1 MTVANLHHCL
11 QVSYLTP
18 ILLTFITSLS
28 TSHARAHTHTHTQ
41 DKNKDDCVFTPSILS
56 PFSNYIKFSFLL
68 NTADFSSLSHTI
80 LMVPPTSHSHL
91 LWSWRGCQPCS
102 PPPPLSVIWGRH
114 MARKSQA
121 ENSSGLI
128 YQH

>member
-18 ILLTFITSLS
+18 ILLTFITSFYFIR
-28 TSHARAHTHTHTQ
+28 THTHTHTE
-41 DKNKDDCVFTPSILS
+41 DKNDCVFTPSILS
-56 PFSNYIKFSFLL
+56 PFSNHIKFSSLL

-91 LWSWRGCQPCS
+91 LWSWLGCQQCS